1 MATYKRINQL
11 GQTYSVGDNDFLP
24 VDVQGAS
31 ETQKVKKSDLFYGY
45 VEDAPND
52 ENTRNWT
59 WARRNGNWYRIY
71 PDDYVFEA
79 PTDGKIYVRV
89 NGEWVSVTGVSGDM
103 LQSVYDTHGKSTDI
117 FDYVD
122 NAVGIPDN
130 ASESLLGAPIV
141 KTGKLIYKDYGIETD
156 VLNCLIYGE
165 TIHRLE
171 NPILAK
177 SFENKSTLAGIDVI
191 NLFAIGRDLLTDR
204 NLVIGSFNN
213 GEDNTVVKTS
223 KPAKVNKGETY
234 TFEDGE
240 EVLNLKVVSVNR
252 LNEPDGVF
260 STTFLPNKSKIAIP
274 DNVEYVGVELQ
285 FSDKRE
291 IDLEEFNNYYLLG
304 IVVYYDNQYNDF
316 YLEVDTPLYSLDS
329 VASDYCD
336 FNKGLIYHNIKKD
349 TLTYNAGWTVSVV
362 GSGFKNSTIPFELS
376 LGQTSWVENS
386 LIYGDSN
393 VLPAKSIDDFAVS
406 DTECIAFHN
415 GKAYIRINY
424 EHLQR
429 NPGQT
434 NQDYENGLEGF
445 LYSNPIDVIYKL
457 DSPTVFDINSPSS
470 RVGGPTTLF
479 TFDSITNFFAVGIS
493 FIAEEDVIISQ
504 CDLEIKFDN
513 VVNHIVR
520 KRGDEMFGDLT
531 IRGYNGLQTHYI
543 GGYEEEGADGEVI
556 DSSLKLNNHSEAK
569 VYVNGDNP
577 VLDLRDFTT
586 KLDWEPK
593 AQTIS
598 DKEANDKRLVN
609 AEYVHRDYAPL
620 DSAHLVGTP
629 TAPKATELGTNQIAT
644 GEFVEEHYYN
654 KTETDG
660 NYIHTVDGE
669 ARGNLVLNET
679 LPKSVTNK
687 KRIPNIEFIETY
699 YYDSDETD
707 GKFAPINSPHL
718 TGIPT
723 TPMPDEVTG
732 TQITNVDYVK
742 NNYYSKNGGPVYG
755 DVTVEGT
762 PDKKGDLIVKGNI
775 NNAKYGSDGITVTN
789 KNLAVVTD
797 NVGNIVTTD
806 VTTSEIQS
814 LKNIKGNIQSQID
827 NIPKYNYLSGLSIDV
842 TGAEWPA
849 QSVIDTAAKAKIT
862 ATYPSPKMWDA
873 VTVAVTLLPSDKRRD
888 LLYYYTDGS
897 LGSAAGWYYLYDLST
912 SINRANGT
920 TAGIVED
927 STNGDVSF
935 ADGSPTVHHSETA
948 DKLSTAR
955 TINGTSFD
963 GSANITTAKWGTT
976 RTFNTSGVMTG
987 STSVDGSSNI
997 NLNLTYNYIP
1007 LPENSDL
1014 NNYKTFGH
1022 YYVELVKI
1030 ARTFINCPTEQAFGL
1045 EIISSGAGIAQI
1057 ITTYS
1062 PEDSERYYRICY
1074 NSSWSPWYRIY
1085 SESDKPTP
1093 TGIGALPL
1101 TGGTVTGT
1109 LVLSK
1114 TQDADGGLDNQPALI
1129 VGGTSSQP
1137 HIEIDSNEVMAKENS
1152 ISSAPLYL
1160 NMGGGNVI
1168 IGSGGLT
1175 VSGGSKFSGTVEI
1188 QTPIADN
1195 HATTKKYVD
1204 ELALGKELV
1213 LEGNPVSIAYAG
1225 TNRIASITAYGE
1237 NAQGGTTEAPVAL
1250 TGVDSVQV
1258 SGNNLFV
1265 NNAVTETKSGITFT
1279 VNTDRSITVNGT
1291 ASTSASVVQ
1300 YTGYNLTLPD
1310 GGYALS
1316 GTSSL
1321 TGVEVGAR
1329 IKRANG
1335 DNEWFTVDSYLHTR
1349 TFNIATGDI
1358 IVSFYVLVRAGQ
1370 TADNVTVYPMLNVG
1384 STALPYEPY
1393 NGSITQLPIPRPLRR
1408 VGDVKDK
1415 CITRVKSVYDKRIVL
1430 DGTEIWTEY
1439 TDENWQGAGYH
1450 VYRFYDADALLGQ
1463 PIVSNKYPSRRG
1475 SSSFKGTLGVAS
1487 GGQSILF
1494 SVVEQKTVDDWKA
1507 YLADQKKA
1515 GTPLIIYRQ
1524 STAYD
1529 GTNGLDVCL
1538 TEYLTGFAELDGT
1551 EGVNLG
1557 NIDASADVQQ
1567 FNIYGVLS
1575 SPNNSENAIC
1585 SHFERAN
1592 VSGGVNSGFQ
1602 IYNTLLVFGMP
1613 RDILLEYGFITGDS
1627 GTYIHAFKAYLAAQK
1642 AAGTPVQIA
1651 YQLATPEVYATD
1663 PLDIDNAAGPLTVM
1677 TGGELEVRMTEL
1689 VGNRELN
1696 SKANINDVLLLDNNN
1711 PYTPTNNYNP
1721 ATKKYVDDAMASAGT
1736 GDMLKNVYDTNN
1748 NGIVDNAEKVNG
1760 LTVQT
1765 AVPANAKF
1773 TDTTYGVVSTSANG
1787 LAPKLPG
1794 NTTSYL
1800 RGDGTWAT
1808 ISVPSGAVSG
1818 VKGNA
1823 ESTYRTGNVN
1833 LTPANIGAIPN
1844 GGAAS
1849 LTDELTINASGHP
1862 ITVSNGNISIEDA
1875 NISIVNGE
1883 LNYDAGTY

>member
-1 MATYKRINQL
+1 VSLLATYKRINQL

-177 SFENKSTLAGIDVI
+177 SFENKSILAGIDVI

-204 NLVIGSFNN
+204 NLVIGSFNAN
-213 GEDNTVVKTS
+213 EDNTIVRTS

-234 TFEDGE
+234 TFNNLEYI
-240 EVLNLKVVSVNR
+240 LNLKVVSVNR

-260 STTFLPNKSKIAIP
+260 STTFLPNKSKITIP
-274 DNVEYVGVELQ
+274 DNVEYVGIELQ

-291 IDLEEFNNYYLLG
+291 IDLEEFNNYYLWETA
-304 IVVYYDNQYNDF
+304 VYYDNQYDDF

-336 FNKGLIYHNIKKD
+336 FNKKLIYHNIKKD
-349 TLTYNAGWTVSVV
+349 TLTYDAGWTVSVI

-393 VLPAKSIDDFAVS
+393 VLPAKNIDDFAVS

-457 DSPTVFDINSPSS
+457 DSPIVFDINSLSS
-470 RVGGPTTLF
+470 RASGGPITLF
-479 TFDSITNFFAVGIS
+479 TFDSITNFFAVGFS

-520 KRGDEMFGDLT
+520 KRGDEMFGDLI
-531 IRGYNGLQTHYI
+531 IRGYYGLQTHYI
-543 GGYEEEGADGEVI
+543 GGYEEEGADGEAI
-556 DSSLKLNNHSEAK
+556 DGSLKLNNHSEAK

-609 AEYVHRDYAPL
+609 AEYVARDYAPL
-620 DSAHLVGTP
+620 DSPSFVGVP

-707 GKFAPINSPHL
+707 GKFAPIDSPHL

-732 TQITNVDYVK
+732 TQITNVGYVK

-755 DVTVEGT
+755 DVTIEGT
-762 PDKKGDLIVKGNI
+762 PDKKGDLTVKGNI
-775 NNAKYGSDGITVTN
+775 NNAKYGSDGTTVTN

-827 NIPKYNYLSGLSIDV
+827 NIPKYNYLSGLSIDI
-842 TGAEWPA
+842 TGAEWPP
-849 QSVIDTAAKAKIT
+849 QTTIDTAAKAKIT
-862 ATYPSPKMWDA
+862 ATYPNPSMWDA

-927 STNGDVSF
+927 STNGDVTF

-987 STSVDGSSNI
+987 STSIDGSSNI

-1014 NNYKTFGH
+1014 NDYKTSGH
-1022 YYVELVKI
+1022 YDVELVNI

-1045 EIISSGAGIAQI
+1045 EIISTGAGIAQI

-1062 PEDSERYYRICY
+1062 PEISKRYYRVYYDY

-1085 SESDKPTP
+1085 SESDKPTSIE
-1093 TGIGALPL
+1093 IGAIPSS
-1101 TGGTVTGT
+1101 GGTYTGWLEGGTNNVGLQWTVDDGT
-1109 LVLSK
+1109 LYRVK
-1114 TQDADGGLDNQPALI
+1114 TYKSSNIFQITAKPADGIETAVMN
-1129 VGGTSSQP
+1129 VKGT
-1137 HIEIDSNEVMAKENS
+1137 EARF
-1152 ISSAPLYL
+1152 Y
-1160 NMGGGNVI
+1160 GNVVLRK
-1168 IGSGGLT
+1168 SPT
-1175 VSGGSKFSGTVEI
+1175 E
-1188 QTPIADN
+1188 DN
-1195 HATTKKYVD
+1195 HA
-1204 ELALGKELV
+1204 
-1213 LEGNPVSIAYAG
+1213 
-1225 TNRIASITAYGE
+1225 
-1237 NAQGGTTEAPVAL
+1237 
-1250 TGVDSVQV
+1250 
-1258 SGNNLFV
+1258 V
-1265 NNAVTETKSGITFT
+1265 N
-1279 VNTDRSITVNGT
+1279 
-1291 ASTSASVVQ
+1291 
-1300 YTGYNLTLPD
+1300 
-1310 GGYALS
+1310 
-1316 GTSSL
+1316 
-1321 TGVEVGAR
+1321 
-1329 IKRANG
+1329 
-1335 DNEWFTVDSYLHTR
+1335 
-1349 TFNIATGDI
+1349 
-1358 IVSFYVLVRAGQ
+1358 
-1370 TADNVTVYPMLNVG
+1370 
-1384 STALPYEPY
+1384 
-1393 NGSITQLPIPRPLRR
+1393 
-1408 VGDVKDK
+1408 
-1415 CITRVKSVYDKRIVL
+1415 
-1430 DGTEIWTEY
+1430 
-1439 TDENWQGAGYH
+1439 
-1450 VYRFYDADALLGQ
+1450 
-1463 PIVSNKYPSRRG
+1463 
-1475 SSSFKGTLGVAS
+1475 
-1487 GGQSILF
+1487 
-1494 SVVEQKTVDDWKA
+1494 
-1507 YLADQKKA
+1507 
-1515 GTPLIIYRQ
+1515 
-1524 STAYD
+1524 
-1529 GTNGLDVCL
+1529 
-1538 TEYLTGFAELDGT
+1538 
-1551 EGVNLG
+1551 
-1557 NIDASADVQQ
+1557 
-1567 FNIYGVLS
+1567 
-1575 SPNNSENAIC
+1575 
-1585 SHFERAN
+1585 
-1592 VSGGVNSGFQ
+1592 
-1602 IYNTLLVFGMP
+1602 
-1613 RDILLEYGFITGDS
+1613 
-1627 GTYIHAFKAYLAAQK
+1627 
-1642 AAGTPVQIA
+1642 
-1651 YQLATPEVYATD
+1651 
-1663 PLDIDNAAGPLTVM
+1663 
-1677 TGGELEVRMTEL
+1677 
-1689 VGNRELN
+1689 
-1696 SKANINDVLLLDNNN
+1696 
-1711 PYTPTNNYNP
+1711 
-1721 ATKKYVDDAMASAGT
+1721 KKYVDDAMASAGT

-1760 LTVQT
+1760 LTVLT

-1773 TDTTYGVVSTSANG
+1773 TDTTYSVVSTVANG

-1800 RGDGTWAT
+1800 RGDGAWAT
-1808 ISVPSGAVSG
+1808 IDVPSGAVSG

-1823 ESTYRTGNVN
+1823 ESTYRSGNVN
-1833 LTPANIGAIPN
+1833 LTPANIGAMPL
-1844 GGAAS
+1844 GGS
-1849 LTDELTINASGHP
+1849 ITLTSDLTINCATGS
-1862 ITVSNGNISIEDA
+1862 
-1875 NISIVNGE
+1875 ISIVDGE

>member
-11 GQTYSVGDNDFLP
+11 GQAYSVGDNDFLP
-24 VDVQGAS
+24 VDIQGAS

-45 VEDAPND
+45 VTDAPND
-52 ENTRNWT
+52 ENTKGWT

-103 LQSVYDTHGKSTDI
+103 LQSIYDTHGKATDI

-122 NAVGIPDN
+122 NAVGVPDN

-470 RVGGPTTLF
+470 RAGGPTTLF

-762 PDKKGDLIVKGNI
+762 PDKKGDLTVKGNI

-797 NVGNIVTTD
+797 SVGNIVTTD

-849 QSVIDTAAKAKIT
+849 QSIIDTAAKAKIT

-1085 SESDKPTP
+1085 SESDKPTS
-1093 TGIGALPL
+1093 TEIGAIPSS
-1101 TGGTVTGT
+1101 GGTYTGWLEGGTNNVGLQWTVDDGT
-1109 LVLSK
+1109 LYRVKAYKSSNIFQISAK
-1114 TQDADGGLDNQPALI
+1114 PADGIETPVMIVEGTEAQFYDNVVLRKSP
-1129 VGGTSSQP
+1129 T
-1137 HIEIDSNEVMAKENS
+1137 K
-1152 ISSAPLYL
+1152 
-1160 NMGGGNVI
+1160 
-1168 IGSGGLT
+1168 
-1175 VSGGSKFSGTVEI
+1175 
-1188 QTPIADN
+1188 DN
-1195 HATTKKYVD
+1195 HA
-1204 ELALGKELV
+1204 
-1213 LEGNPVSIAYAG
+1213 
-1225 TNRIASITAYGE
+1225 
-1237 NAQGGTTEAPVAL
+1237 
-1250 TGVDSVQV
+1250 
-1258 SGNNLFV
+1258 V
-1265 NNAVTETKSGITFT
+1265 N
-1279 VNTDRSITVNGT
+1279 
-1291 ASTSASVVQ
+1291 
-1300 YTGYNLTLPD
+1300 
-1310 GGYALS
+1310 
-1316 GTSSL
+1316 
-1321 TGVEVGAR
+1321 
-1329 IKRANG
+1329 
-1335 DNEWFTVDSYLHTR
+1335 
-1349 TFNIATGDI
+1349 
-1358 IVSFYVLVRAGQ
+1358 
-1370 TADNVTVYPMLNVG
+1370 
-1384 STALPYEPY
+1384 
-1393 NGSITQLPIPRPLRR
+1393 
-1408 VGDVKDK
+1408 
-1415 CITRVKSVYDKRIVL
+1415 
-1430 DGTEIWTEY
+1430 
-1439 TDENWQGAGYH
+1439 
-1450 VYRFYDADALLGQ
+1450 
-1463 PIVSNKYPSRRG
+1463 
-1475 SSSFKGTLGVAS
+1475 
-1487 GGQSILF
+1487 
-1494 SVVEQKTVDDWKA
+1494 
-1507 YLADQKKA
+1507 
-1515 GTPLIIYRQ
+1515 
-1524 STAYD
+1524 
-1529 GTNGLDVCL
+1529 
-1538 TEYLTGFAELDGT
+1538 
-1551 EGVNLG
+1551 
-1557 NIDASADVQQ
+1557 
-1567 FNIYGVLS
+1567 
-1575 SPNNSENAIC
+1575 
-1585 SHFERAN
+1585 
-1592 VSGGVNSGFQ
+1592 
-1602 IYNTLLVFGMP
+1602 
-1613 RDILLEYGFITGDS
+1613 
-1627 GTYIHAFKAYLAAQK
+1627 
-1642 AAGTPVQIA
+1642 
-1651 YQLATPEVYATD
+1651 
-1663 PLDIDNAAGPLTVM
+1663 
-1677 TGGELEVRMTEL
+1677 
-1689 VGNRELN
+1689 
-1696 SKANINDVLLLDNNN
+1696 
-1711 PYTPTNNYNP
+1711 
-1721 ATKKYVDDAMASAGT
+1721 KKYVDDAMASAGT

-1875 NISIVNGE
+1875 NISIVDGE

>member
-213 GEDNTVVKTS
+213 GEDNTVVRTS

-240 EVLNLKVVSVNR
+240 KILNLKVVSVNR

-260 STTFLPNKSKIAIP
+260 STTFLPNKSKITIP

-304 IVVYYDNQYNDF
+304 TVVYYDNQYNDF

-457 DSPTVFDINSPSS
+457 DSPIVFDINAPSERAS
-470 RVGGPTTLF
+470 GGPRRIY

-493 FIAEEDVIISQ
+493 TISEEDMIFSQ
-504 CDLEIKFDN
+504 CDLEMRFDN
-513 VVNHIVR
+513 VVNHLVR
-520 KRGDEMFGDLT
+520 KRGDVMIGDLT
-531 IRGYNGLQTHYI
+531 LKGYTTLFTHSI
-543 GGYEEEGADGEVI
+543 KGYPEDEIADG
-556 DSSLKLNNHSEAK
+556 SLKLNSDSEDK

-577 VLDLRDFTT
+577 VLDLRDFTI

-609 AEYVHRDYAPL
+609 AEYIHRDYAPL
-620 DSAHLVGTP
+620 DSAPLVGVP
-629 TAPKATELGTNQIAT
+629 TAPKATKLGTSQIAT
-644 GEFVEEHYYN
+644 GEFVEENYYN
-654 KTETDG
+654 KTEADG
-660 NYIHTVDGE
+660 NYIHSVDGE
-669 ARGNLVLNET
+669 ASGNLVLNET
-679 LPKSVTNK
+679 LPKNVTNK
-687 KRIPNIEFIETY
+687 KRIPNVEFIETY

-707 GKFAPINSPHL
+707 GKFAPIDSPHL

-732 TQITNVDYVK
+732 TQITNIDYVK

-1225 TNRIASITAYGE
+1225 AQRIASITAYGE

-1250 TGVDSVQV
+1250 TGVDSVF
-1258 SGNNLFV
+1258 GCGRNLLP
-1265 NNAVTETKSGITFT
+1265 NKAITKTVAGITYT
-1279 VNTDRSITVNGT
+1279 VKPDKSVTVKGTVSSWGNIVIDADFSLPAGTYTLNSNTKAAGVNLVIGKDTSGTKHIAVSKT
-1291 ASTSASVVQ
+1291 ASKTFELPTPIKHCVAYIAVAPDSVVD
-1300 YTGYNLTLPD
+1300 T
-1310 GGYALS
+1310 
-1316 GTSSL
+1316 
-1321 TGVEVGAR
+1321 
-1329 IKRANG
+1329 
-1335 DNEWFTVDSYLHTR
+1335 
-1349 TFNIATGDI
+1349 
-1358 IVSFYVLVRAGQ
+1358 
-1370 TADNVTVYPMLNVG
+1370 TVYPMLNLG
-1384 STALPYEPY
+1384 SAALPYEPY
-1393 NGSITQLPIPRPLRR
+1393 QGSVTQLPIPRPLRR

-1415 CITRVKSVYDKRIVL
+1415 CVTRVKSECDKKIVFDGSADEDWSKIVVSGIGTIWRINQSDAFYRQTPLSNIYPSVSYVTFRREGVIYIQSVKGVTVIDIL
-1430 DGTEIWTEY
+1430 DSSINTI
-1439 TDENWQGAGYH
+1439 ENWRAKLSSTPIT
-1450 VYRFYDADALLGQ
+1450 VYY
-1463 PIVSNKYPSRRG
+1463 
-1475 SSSFKGTLGVAS
+1475 
-1487 GGQSILF
+1487 
-1494 SVVEQKTVDDWKA
+1494 
-1507 YLADQKKA
+1507 
-1515 GTPLIIYRQ
+1515 Q

-1529 GTNGLDVCL
+1529 GTNGLDVCM
-1538 TEYLTGFAELDGT
+1538 TKYQTGFVELDGET
-1551 EGVNLG
+1551 LAFTTTGNSIYWNLPRG
-1557 NIDASADVQQ
+1557 
-1567 FNIYGVLS
+1567 S
-1575 SPNNSENAIC
+1575 SPGIASGPHIIN
-1585 SHFERAN
+1585 SHFPSN
-1592 VSGGVNSGFQ
+1592 VFESNVAYS
-1602 IYNTLLVFGMP
+1602 
-1613 RDILLEYGFITGDS
+1613 FIFSTKTKMKPYFD
-1627 GTYIHAFKAYLAAQK
+1627 TVEALNAYLTAQK
-1642 AAGTPVQIA
+1642 SAGTPVQIA

-1663 PLDIDNAAGPLTVM
+1663 PVDFDNAAGPLTVL
-1677 TGGELEVRMTEL
+1677 TGGEVEVYNTSL
-1689 VGNRELN
+1689 VGERELN
-1696 SKANINDVLLLDNNN
+1696 LKANINDVLLLDNKN
-1711 PYTPTNNYNP
+1711 PYTPTSNYNP

>member
-103 LQSVYDTHGKSTDI
+103 LQSIYDTHGKATDI

-122 NAVGIPDN
+122 NAVGVPDN

-141 KTGKLIYKDYGIETD
+141 KTGKFIYKDYGIETD
-156 VLNCLIYGE
+156 VLDCLVYGE

-171 NPILAK
+171 NPVLVK
-177 SFENKSTLAGIDVI
+177 SFENKSTLSGIDII
-191 NLFAIGRDLLTDR
+191 NLFAIGRDLLTTREID
-204 NLVIGSFNN
+204 IGSFGNK
-213 GEDNTVVKTS
+213 EDNTVVRTL

-234 TFEDGE
+234 TFEDE
-240 EVLNLKVVSVNR
+240 WRIFNLKVVSVNR

-260 STTFLPNKSKIAIP
+260 STSLLPHDSKITIP
-274 DNVEYVGVELQ
+274 NNVEYVAVELQ
-285 FSDKRE
+285 FTDKRE
-291 IDLEEFNNYYLLG
+291 INLEEFNNYWLSG
-304 IVVYYDNQYNDF
+304 EVVYYDNQYEHF
-316 YLEVDTPLYSLDS
+316 SLEMDTPLYSLDL

-336 FNKGLIYHNIKKD
+336 FNKSLICHNIKRD
-349 TLTYNAGWTVSVV
+349 TLTYEDGWKVSAV
-362 GSGFKNSTIPFELS
+362 GSGFRNSTVPFELS
-376 LGQTSWVENS
+376 FGQTSWVDNS

-393 VLPAKSIDDFAVS
+393 VLSAKSIDDFVVS
-406 DTECIAFHN
+406 DTECIAFHD
-415 GKAYIRINY
+415 GKVYIRINY
-424 EHLQR
+424 DHLQR

-434 NQDYENGLEGF
+434 NQEYENGLQGF

-457 DSPTVFDINSPSS
+457 DSPVVFDINAPSERAS
-470 RVGGPTTLF
+470 GGPRRIY

-493 FIAEEDVIISQ
+493 TISEEDMIFSQ
-504 CDLEIKFDN
+504 CDLEMRFDN
-513 VVNHIVR
+513 VVNHLVR
-520 KRGDEMFGDLT
+520 KRGDVMIGDLT
-531 IRGYNGLQTHYI
+531 LKGYTTLFTHSI
-543 GGYEEEGADGEVI
+543 KGYPEDEIADG
-556 DSSLKLNNHSEAK
+556 SLKLNSDSEDK

-577 VLDLRDFTT
+577 VLDLRDFTI

-609 AEYVHRDYAPL
+609 AEYIHRDYAPL
-620 DSAHLVGTP
+620 DSAPLVGVP
-629 TAPKATELGTNQIAT
+629 TAPKATKLGTSQIAT
-644 GEFVEEHYYN
+644 GEFVEENYYN
-654 KTETDG
+654 KTEADG
-660 NYIHTVDGE
+660 NYIHSVDGE
-669 ARGNLVLNET
+669 ASGNLVLNET
-679 LPKSVTNK
+679 LPKNVTNK
-687 KRIPNIEFIETY
+687 KRIPNVEFIETY

-707 GKFAPINSPHL
+707 GKFAPIDSPHL

-732 TQITNVDYVK
+732 TQITNIDYVK

-1225 TNRIASITAYGE
+1225 ANRIDALTLYGE

-1250 TGVDSVQV
+1250 TGVDSVFVGGRNLLPKATKTQTIYGVTFTPNPNGSVSV
-1258 SGNNLFV
+1258 SGTATTNVGYSYARFERALLGRTVCLSGGSTQAQVLINERLSSGAFV
-1265 NNAVTETKSGITFT
+1265 RNVLVDRGQGISGTLTKQKEDNILYVTIQVLAGTT
-1279 VNTDRSITVNGT
+1279 VNTTI
-1291 ASTSASVVQ
+1291 
-1300 YTGYNLTLPD
+1300 
-1310 GGYALS
+1310 
-1316 GTSSL
+1316 
-1321 TGVEVGAR
+1321 
-1329 IKRANG
+1329 
-1335 DNEWFTVDSYLHTR
+1335 
-1349 TFNIATGDI
+1349 
-1358 IVSFYVLVRAGQ
+1358 
-1370 TADNVTVYPMLNVG
+1370 YPMLNLG
-1384 STALPYEPY
+1384 ESPLPYEPY
-1393 NGSITQLPIPRPLRR
+1393 QGSVTQLPIPRPLRR

-1415 CITRVKSVYDKRIVL
+1415 CVTRQDYESAEKL
-1430 DGTEIWTEY
+1430 
-1439 TDENWQGAGYH
+1439 
-1450 VYRFYDADALLGQ
+1450 
-1463 PIVSNKYPSRRG
+1463 
-1475 SSSFKGTLGVAS
+1475 
-1487 GGQSILF
+1487 
-1494 SVVEQKTVDDWKA
+1494 VVTYNV
-1507 YLADQKKA
+1507 
-1515 GTPLIIYRQ
+1515 
-1524 STAYD
+1524 
-1529 GTNGLDVCL
+1529 
-1538 TEYLTGFAELDGT
+1538 GFVELDGT
-1551 EGVNLG
+1551 EASHIFEGMFYLDYSASWPTPANRVNGV
-1557 NIDASADVQQ
+1557 
-1567 FNIYGVLS
+1567 
-1575 SPNNSENAIC
+1575 C
-1585 SHFERAN
+1585 SHYPYGAYGKGKIGLTDN
-1592 VSGGVNSGFQ
+1592 GAAVV
-1602 IYNTLLVFGMP
+1602 YNPNG
-1613 RDILLEYGFITGDS
+1613 DYTGDE
-1627 GTYIHAFKAYLAAQK
+1627 GGLANWKAYLAAQK
-1642 AAGTPVQIA
+1642 EAGTPVQIA
-1651 YQLATPEVYATD
+1651 YQLATPETYATD
-1663 PLDIDNAAGPLTVM
+1663 PLDIDNAAGPLNVM
-1677 TGGELEVRMTEL
+1677 TGGEVEVYNTSL
-1689 VGNRELN
+1689 VGERELN
-1696 SKANINDVLLLDNNN
+1696 LKANINDVLLLDNKN
-1711 PYTPTNNYNP
+1711 PYTPTSNYNP

>member
-213 GEDNTVVKTS
+213 GEDNTVVRTS

-240 EVLNLKVVSVNR
+240 KILNLKVVSVNR

-260 STTFLPNKSKIAIP
+260 STTFLPNKSKITIP

-304 IVVYYDNQYNDF
+304 TVVYYDNQYNDF

-457 DSPTVFDINSPSS
+457 DSPIVFDINSPSNRAS
-470 RVGGPTTLF
+470 GGPTTLF

-520 KRGDEMFGDLT
+520 KRGDEMFGDLI
-531 IRGYNGLQTHYI
+531 IRGYYGLQTHYI
-543 GGYEEEGADGEVI
+543 DGYEEEGADGEAI
-556 DSSLKLNNHSEAK
+556 DGSLKLNNHSEAK

-598 DKEANDKRLVN
+598 DKEANDKRLIN

-707 GKFAPINSPHL
+707 GKFAPINNPHL

-762 PDKKGDLIVKGNI
+762 PDKKGDLAVKGNI
-775 NNAKYGSDGITVTN
+775 NNAKYGSDGTTVTN

-797 NVGNIVTTD
+797 SVGNIVTTD

-1137 HIEIDSNEVMAKENS
+1137 HIEIDSNEVMAKKNS

-1225 TNRIASITAYGE
+1225 ANRIDALTLYGE
-1237 NAQGGTTEAPVAL
+1237 TPQGGTTEAPVAL
-1250 TGVDSVQV
+1250 TGVDSAILFEQHTPI
-1258 SGNNLFV
+1258 NLAKP
-1265 NNAVTETKSGITFT
+1265 NEGESNGISIIANADGSVTA
-1279 VNTDRSITVNGT
+1279 RGT
-1291 ASTSASVVQ
+1291 ATKDAW
-1300 YTGYNLTLPD
+1300 P
-1310 GGYALS
+1310 
-1316 GTSSL
+1316 
-1321 TGVEVGAR
+1321 
-1329 IKRANG
+1329 
-1335 DNEWFTVDSYLHTR
+1335 
-1349 TFNIATGDI
+1349 
-1358 IVSFYVLVRAGQ
+1358 VLVRINIPSSIVSGDITISLSSPASVGMAFQSHSPSGKVENVYLSAGYTSVTTKIKSGYTGMHIFLSLLPDQ
-1370 TADNVTVYPMLNVG
+1370 TIDETFHIMIAQGIEPVPFVPYVEPSVT
-1384 STALPYEPY
+1384 T
-1393 NGSITQLPIPRPLRR
+1393 LPIPRPLRK
-1408 VGDVKDK
+1408 VGDVRDVWQSKL
-1415 CITRVKSVYDKRIVL
+1415 KSVWDKKIIF
-1430 DGTEIWTEY
+1430 DGSA
-1439 TDENWQGAGYH
+1439 DEEWLQ
-1450 VYRFYDADALLGQ
+1450 LGTNL
-1463 PIVSNKYPSRRG
+1463 PNKYRYALPLPLGVRADTSNNNAGSNNFPLLAQGQTGDGARG
-1475 SSSFKGTLGVAS
+1475 FTIAPYSGEISIIVYSDGGTLES
-1487 GGQSILF
+1487 FRS
-1494 SVVEQKTVDDWKA
+1494 
-1507 YLADQKKA
+1507 YLAA
-1515 GTPLIIYRQ
+1515 NPMSVWYQ
-1524 STAYD
+1524 STNYD

-1538 TEYLTGFAELDGT
+1538 TEYQTGFVELDGT
-1551 EGVNLG
+1551 EDVKFEFYGDTQKRIRFDLDSKAIARYELKFSHGNPGDVPTVTGSLSASFNRDMLNRLQIITRTDTWTALGVT
-1557 NIDASADVQQ
+1557 DTATAK
-1567 FNIYGVLS
+1567 
-1575 SPNNSENAIC
+1575 
-1585 SHFERAN
+1585 
-1592 VSGGVNSGFQ
+1592 
-1602 IYNTLLVFGMP
+1602 TW
-1613 RDILLEYGFITGDS
+1613 
-1627 GTYIHAFKAYLAAQK
+1627 LAAQK
-1642 AAGTPVQIA
+1642 AAGTPVQVA
-1651 YQLATPEVYATD
+1651 YQLAAPEVYATD
-1663 PLDIDNAAGPLTVM
+1663 PVDFDNTAGPLTVL
-1677 TGGELEVRMTEL
+1677 TGGEVEVYNTSL
-1689 VGNRELN
+1689 VGERELN
-1696 SKANINDVLLLDNNN
+1696 LKANINDVLLLDNKN
-1711 PYTPTNNYNP
+1711 PYTPTSNYNP

>member
-1 MATYKRINQL
+1 MSLLATYKRINQL

-103 LQSVYDTHGKSTDI
+103 LQSIYDTHGKATDI

-122 NAVGIPDN
+122 NAVGVPDN

-141 KTGKLIYKDYGIETD
+141 KTGKFIYKDYGIETD
-156 VLNCLIYGE
+156 VLDCLVYGE

-171 NPILAK
+171 NPVLVK
-177 SFENKSTLAGIDVI
+177 SFENKSTLSGIDII
-191 NLFAIGRDLLTDR
+191 NLFAIGRDLLTTREID
-204 NLVIGSFNN
+204 IGSFGNK
-213 GEDNTVVKTS
+213 EDNTVVRTL

-234 TFEDGE
+234 TFEDE
-240 EVLNLKVVSVNR
+240 WRIFNLKVVSVNR

-260 STTFLPNKSKIAIP
+260 STSLLPHDSKITIP
-274 DNVEYVGVELQ
+274 NNVEYVAVELQ
-285 FSDKRE
+285 FTDKRE
-291 IDLEEFNNYYLLG
+291 INLEEFNNYWLSG
-304 IVVYYDNQYNDF
+304 EVVYYDNQYEHF
-316 YLEVDTPLYSLDS
+316 SLEMDTPLYSLDL

-336 FNKGLIYHNIKKD
+336 FNKSLICHNIKRD
-349 TLTYNAGWTVSVV
+349 TLTYEDGWKVSAV
-362 GSGFKNSTIPFELS
+362 GSGFRNSTVPFELS
-376 LGQTSWVENS
+376 FGQTSWVDNS

-393 VLPAKSIDDFAVS
+393 VLSAKSIDDFAVS
-406 DTECIAFHN
+406 DTECIAFYD
-415 GKAYIRINY
+415 GKVYIRINY
-424 EHLQR
+424 DHLQR

-434 NQDYENGLEGF
+434 NQEYENGLQGF

-457 DSPTVFDINSPSS
+457 DSPVVFDINAPSERAS
-470 RVGGPTTLF
+470 GGPRRIY

-493 FIAEEDVIISQ
+493 TISEEDMIFSQ
-504 CDLEIKFDN
+504 CDLEMRFDN
-513 VVNHIVR
+513 VVNHLVR
-520 KRGDEMFGDLT
+520 KRGDVMIGDLT
-531 IRGYNGLQTHYI
+531 LKGYTTLFTHSI
-543 GGYEEEGADGEVI
+543 KGYPEDEIADG
-556 DSSLKLNNHSEAK
+556 SLKLNSDSEDK

-577 VLDLRDFTT
+577 VLDLRDFTI

-609 AEYVHRDYAPL
+609 AEYIHRDYAPL
-620 DSAHLVGTP
+620 DSAPLVGVP
-629 TAPKATELGTNQIAT
+629 TAPKATKLGTSQIAT
-644 GEFVEEHYYN
+644 GEFVEENYYN
-654 KTETDG
+654 KTEADG
-660 NYIHTVDGE
+660 NYIHSVDGE
-669 ARGNLVLNET
+669 ASGNLVLNET
-679 LPKSVTNK
+679 LPKNVTNK
-687 KRIPNIEFIETY
+687 KRIPNVEFIETY

-707 GKFAPINSPHL
+707 GKFAPIDSPHL

-732 TQITNVDYVK
+732 TQITNIDYVK

-1225 TNRIASITAYGE
+1225 AQRIASITAYGE
-1237 NAQGGTTEAPVAL
+1237 TPQGGTTEAPVAL
-1250 TGVDSVQV
+1250 TGVDSAILFEQHTPI
-1258 SGNNLFV
+1258 NLAKP
-1265 NNAVTETKSGITFT
+1265 NEGESNGISIIANADGSVTA
-1279 VNTDRSITVNGT
+1279 RGT
-1291 ASTSASVVQ
+1291 ATKD
-1300 YTGYNLTLPD
+1300 TWP
-1310 GGYALS
+1310 
-1316 GTSSL
+1316 
-1321 TGVEVGAR
+1321 
-1329 IKRANG
+1329 
-1335 DNEWFTVDSYLHTR
+1335 
-1349 TFNIATGDI
+1349 
-1358 IVSFYVLVRAGQ
+1358 VLVRINIPSSIVSGDITISLSSPASVGMAFQSHSPSGKVENVYLSAGYTSVTTKIKSGYTGMHIFLSLLPDQ
-1370 TADNVTVYPMLNVG
+1370 TIDETFHIMIAQGIEPVPFVPYVEPSVT
-1384 STALPYEPY
+1384 T
-1393 NGSITQLPIPRPLRR
+1393 LPIPRPLRR

-1415 CITRVKSVYDKRIVL
+1415 CVTRQKH
-1430 DGTEIWTEY
+1430 E
-1439 TDENWQGAGYH
+1439 GAEK
-1450 VYRFYDADALLGQ
+1450 L
-1463 PIVSNKYPSRRG
+1463 
-1475 SSSFKGTLGVAS
+1475 
-1487 GGQSILF
+1487 
-1494 SVVEQKTVDDWKA
+1494 VVTYNV
-1507 YLADQKKA
+1507 
-1515 GTPLIIYRQ
+1515 
-1524 STAYD
+1524 
-1529 GTNGLDVCL
+1529 
-1538 TEYLTGFAELDGT
+1538 GFVELDGT
-1551 EGVNLG
+1551 ESIEIGNLD
-1557 NIDASADVQQ
+1557 ISQTIQQ
-1567 FNIYGVLS
+1567 FNIAFTTPISYTGGA
-1575 SPNNSENAIC
+1575 EIC
-1585 SHFERAN
+1585 SNFEYN
-1592 VSGGVNSGFQ
+1592 ENVVSGTAVGFAIYSTKTIIFGV
-1602 IYNTLLVFGMP
+1602 P
-1613 RDILLEYGFITGDS
+1613 RDMLLDYGFVAGDS
-1627 GTYIHAFKAYLAAQK
+1627 NTYIPAFKAYLATKK
-1642 AAGTPVQIA
+1642 AAGTPVQVA
-1651 YQLATPEVYATD
+1651 YQLAAPETYAAD
-1663 PLDIDNAAGPLTVM
+1663 PVDVDNAAGPLTVM
-1677 TGGELEVRMTEL
+1677 TGGEVEVYNTSL
-1689 VGNRELN
+1689 VGERELN
-1696 SKANINDVLLLDNNN
+1696 LKANINDVLLLDNKN
-1711 PYTPTNNYNP
+1711 PYTPTSNYNP

>member
-213 GEDNTVVKTS
+213 GEDNTVVRTS

-240 EVLNLKVVSVNR
+240 KILNLKVVSVNR

-260 STTFLPNKSKIAIP
+260 STTFLPNKSKITIP

-304 IVVYYDNQYNDF
+304 TVVYYDNQYNDF

-457 DSPTVFDINSPSS
+457 DSPVVFDINAPSERAS
-470 RVGGPTTLF
+470 GGPRRIY

-493 FIAEEDVIISQ
+493 TISEEDMIFSQ
-504 CDLEIKFDN
+504 CDLEMRFDN
-513 VVNHIVR
+513 VVNHLVR
-520 KRGDEMFGDLT
+520 KRGDVMIGDLT
-531 IRGYNGLQTHYI
+531 LKGYTTLFTHSI
-543 GGYEEEGADGEVI
+543 KGYPEDEIADG
-556 DSSLKLNNHSEAK
+556 SLKLNSDSEDK

-577 VLDLRDFTT
+577 VLDLRDFTI

-609 AEYVHRDYAPL
+609 AEYIHRDYAPL
-620 DSAHLVGTP
+620 DSAPLVGVP
-629 TAPKATELGTNQIAT
+629 TAPKATKLGTSQIAT
-644 GEFVEEHYYN
+644 GEFVEENYYN
-654 KTETDG
+654 KTEADG
-660 NYIHTVDGE
+660 NYIHSVDGE
-669 ARGNLVLNET
+669 ASGNLVLNET
-679 LPKSVTNK
+679 LPKNVTNK
-687 KRIPNIEFIETY
+687 KRIPNVEFIETY

-707 GKFAPINSPHL
+707 GKFAPIDSPHL

-732 TQITNVDYVK
+732 TQITNIDYVK

-862 ATYPSPKMWDA
+862 ATYPSPKKWDA

-1225 TNRIASITAYGE
+1225 ANRIDALTLYGE
-1237 NAQGGTTEAPVAL
+1237 NVQGGTTEAPVAL
-1250 TGVDSVQV
+1250 TGVDSVFV
-1258 SGNNLFV
+1258 GGNNLFSAKLVADKVVDV
-1265 NNAVTETKSGITFT
+1265 NRFTSYDNSNYYSTDTPIPVMKNTTYRLSSSGVLFRGNLHFKNKKGKTLSQIFNFYTFT
-1279 VNTDRSITVNGT
+1279 VPNDADYIM
-1291 ASTSASVVQ
+1291 
-1300 YTGYNLTLPD
+1300 
-1310 GGYALS
+1310 
-1316 GTSSL
+1316 
-1321 TGVEVGAR
+1321 
-1329 IKRANG
+1329 
-1335 DNEWFTVDSYLHTR
+1335 FTVLK
-1349 TFNIATGDI
+1349 N
-1358 IVSFYVLVRAGQ
+1358 
-1370 TADNVTVYPMLNVG
+1370 NVTDPNAPIMLNVG
-1384 STALPYEPY
+1384 TEPLPYEPY
-1393 NGSITQLPIPRPLRR
+1393 RGSVTPLPIPRALHE
-1408 VGDVKDK
+1408 VGDVRDVWQSKL
-1415 CITRVKSVYDKRIVL
+1415 KSVWDKKIIF
-1430 DGTEIWTEY
+1430 DGSA
-1439 TDENWQGAGYH
+1439 DEEWLQ
-1450 VYRFYDADALLGQ
+1450 LGTNL
-1463 PIVSNKYPSRRG
+1463 PNKYRYALPLPLGVRADTSNNNAGSNNFPLLAQGQTGDGARG
-1475 SSSFKGTLGVAS
+1475 FTIAPYSGEISIIVYSDGGTLES
-1487 GGQSILF
+1487 FRS
-1494 SVVEQKTVDDWKA
+1494 
-1507 YLADQKKA
+1507 YLAA
-1515 GTPLIIYRQ
+1515 NPMSVWYQ
-1524 STAYD
+1524 STNYD

-1538 TEYLTGFAELDGT
+1538 TEYQTGFVELDGET
-1551 EGVNLG
+1551 LAFTADGNNIFWNLPRG
-1557 NIDASADVQQ
+1557 
-1567 FNIYGVLS
+1567 S
-1575 SPNNSENAIC
+1575 SPGIASVPHIIN
-1585 SHFERAN
+1585 SHFPSN
-1592 VSGGVNSGFQ
+1592 VFDSNLKYS
-1602 IYNTLLVFGMP
+1602 
-1613 RDILLEYGFITGDS
+1613 FIFSTKTKMEPYFD
-1627 GTYIHAFKAYLAAQK
+1627 TVEALNAYLVAQK

-1651 YQLATPEVYATD
+1651 YQLAAPEVYATD
-1663 PLDIDNAAGPLTVM
+1663 PVDFDNTAGPLTVL
-1677 TGGELEVRMTEL
+1677 TGGEVEVYNTSL
-1689 VGNRELN
+1689 VGERELN
-1696 SKANINDVLLLDNNN
+1696 LKANINDVLLLDNKN
-1711 PYTPTNNYNP
+1711 PYTPTSNYNP

>member
-24 VDVQGAS
+24 VDIQGAS

-45 VEDAPND
+45 VTDAPND
-52 ENTRNWT
+52 ENTKGWT

-103 LQSVYDTHGKSTDI
+103 LQSIYDTHGKATDI

-122 NAVGIPDN
+122 NAVGVPDN

-141 KTGKLIYKDYGIETD
+141 KTGKFIYKDYGIETD
-156 VLNCLIYGE
+156 VLDCLVYGE

-171 NPILAK
+171 NPVLVK
-177 SFENKSTLAGIDVI
+177 SFENKSTLSGIDII
-191 NLFAIGRDLLTDR
+191 NLFAIGRDLLTTREID
-204 NLVIGSFNN
+204 IGSFGNK
-213 GEDNTVVKTS
+213 EDNTVVRTL

-234 TFEDGE
+234 TFEDE
-240 EVLNLKVVSVNR
+240 WRIFNLKVVSVNR

-260 STTFLPNKSKIAIP
+260 STSLLPHDSKITIP
-274 DNVEYVGVELQ
+274 NNVEYVAVELQ
-285 FSDKRE
+285 FTDKRE
-291 IDLEEFNNYYLLG
+291 INLEEFNNYWLSG
-304 IVVYYDNQYNDF
+304 EVVYYDNQYEHF
-316 YLEVDTPLYSLDS
+316 SLEMDTPLYSLDL

-336 FNKGLIYHNIKKD
+336 FNKSLICHNIKRD
-349 TLTYNAGWTVSVV
+349 TLTYEDGWKVSAV
-362 GSGFKNSTIPFELS
+362 GSGFRNSTVPFELS
-376 LGQTSWVENS
+376 FGQTSWVDNS

-393 VLPAKSIDDFAVS
+393 VLSAKSIDDFAVS
-406 DTECIAFHN
+406 DTECIAFHD
-415 GKAYIRINY
+415 GKVYIRINY
-424 EHLQR
+424 DHLQR

-434 NQDYENGLEGF
+434 NQEYENGLQGF

-457 DSPTVFDINSPSS
+457 DSPVVFDINAPSERAS
-470 RVGGPTTLF
+470 GGPRRIY
-479 TFDSITNFFAVGIS
+479 TFDSITNFFVVGIS
-493 FIAEEDVIISQ
+493 TISEEDMIFSQ
-504 CDLEIKFDN
+504 CDLEMRFDN
-513 VVNHIVR
+513 VVNHLVR
-520 KRGDEMFGDLT
+520 KRGDVMIGDLT
-531 IRGYNGLQTHYI
+531 LKGYTTLFTHSI
-543 GGYEEEGADGEVI
+543 KGYPEDEIADG
-556 DSSLKLNNHSEAK
+556 SLKLNSDSEDK

-577 VLDLRDFTT
+577 VLDLRDFTI

-609 AEYVHRDYAPL
+609 AEYIHRDYAPL
-620 DSAHLVGTP
+620 DSAPLVGVP
-629 TAPKATELGTNQIAT
+629 TAPKATKLGTSQIAT
-644 GEFVEEHYYN
+644 GEFVEENYYN
-654 KTETDG
+654 KTEADG
-660 NYIHTVDGE
+660 NYIHSVDGE
-669 ARGNLVLNET
+669 ASGNLVLNET
-679 LPKSVTNK
+679 LPKNVTNK
-687 KRIPNIEFIETY
+687 KRIPNVEFIETY

-707 GKFAPINSPHL
+707 GKFAPIDSPHL

-1225 TNRIASITAYGE
+1225 AQRIASITAYGE
-1237 NAQGGTTEAPVAL
+1237 TPQGGTTEAPVAL
-1250 TGVDSVQV
+1250 TGIS
-1258 SGNNLFV
+1258 
-1265 NNAVTETKSGITFT
+1265 
-1279 VNTDRSITVNGT
+1279 SITVN
-1291 ASTSASVVQ
+1291 
-1300 YTGYNLTLPD
+1300 D
-1310 GGYALS
+1310 
-1316 GTSSL
+1316 
-1321 TGVEVGAR
+1321 
-1329 IKRANG
+1329 
-1335 DNEWFTVDSYLHTR
+1335 D
-1349 TFNIATGDI
+1349 
-1358 IVSFYVLVRAGQ
+1358 
-1370 TADNVTVYPMLNVG
+1370 VT
-1384 STALPYEPY
+1384 E
-1393 NGSITQLPIPRPLRR
+1393 LPIPRPLRR

-1415 CITRVKSVYDKRIVL
+1415 CVTRQEHEGVEKLVVTYNVGFVEL
-1430 DGTEIWTEY
+1430 DGTEASHIFEGIFYLDYSASWPTPANRVNGVCSHY
-1439 TDENWQGAGYH
+1439 PYGSYGKGKIGLTDNGA
-1450 VYRFYDADALLGQ
+1450 
-1463 PIVSNKYPSRRG
+1463 
-1475 SSSFKGTLGVAS
+1475 
-1487 GGQSILF
+1487 
-1494 SVVEQKTVDDWKA
+1494 SVVYKPNGDYTGDEGGLANWKA
-1507 YLADQKKA
+1507 YLASQK
-1515 GTPLIIYRQ
+1515 
-1524 STAYD
+1524 
-1529 GTNGLDVCL
+1529 
-1538 TEYLTGFAELDGT
+1538 E
-1551 EGVNLG
+1551 
-1557 NIDASADVQQ
+1557 
-1567 FNIYGVLS
+1567 
-1575 SPNNSENAIC
+1575 
-1585 SHFERAN
+1585 
-1592 VSGGVNSGFQ
+1592 
-1602 IYNTLLVFGMP
+1602 
-1613 RDILLEYGFITGDS
+1613 
-1627 GTYIHAFKAYLAAQK
+1627 
-1642 AAGTPVQIA
+1642 AGTPVQIA
-1651 YQLATPEVYATD
+1651 YQLVTPEVYATGPVD
-1663 PLDIDNAAGPLTVM
+1663 FDNTAGPLTVM
-1677 TGGELEVRMTEL
+1677 TGGEVEVYNTSL
-1689 VGNRELN
+1689 VGERELN
-1696 SKANINDVLLLDNNN
+1696 LKANINDVLLLDNKN
-1711 PYTPTNNYNP
+1711 PYTPTSNYNP